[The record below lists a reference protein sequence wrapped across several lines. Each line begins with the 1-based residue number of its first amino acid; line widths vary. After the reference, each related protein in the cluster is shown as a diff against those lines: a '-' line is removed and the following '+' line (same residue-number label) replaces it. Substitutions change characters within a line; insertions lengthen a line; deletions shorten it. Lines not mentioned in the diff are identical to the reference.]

1 MIEDASSTVKKIK
14 SDMILV
20 GVTIL
25 TSLNENNLMELGFK
39 SSLEEIALNLAKLG
53 KENGID
59 GVVCSI
65 DDISGIKASMG
76 SDFLLVTPGV
86 RMLQENDDQK
96 RSGSIYDAIQFG
108 TDFVVGREITQA
120 ENPEG
125 VLKNRIFNSLKMKF
139 LKIKM
144 VLFTIFFVACSQ
156 SDNFQYNGVVV
167 TRHHLASDVGAT
179 ILKQGGNA
187 FDSAIAVAF
196 ALAVVNPS
204 AGNLGGGGF
213 IVYFKNNRIFTVDY
227 REKAPIRSSRDMF
240 LNPEG
245 DVVKGLSLESY
256 LASGTPGTVAGLI
269 QLHKDEASMPLEK
282 LIAPAVI
289 LATEGFKL
297 SEFQA
302 QYLNKYAKKFM
313 KNKEAEKIFVKEGG
327 WRKDDLLIQ
336 KDLGK
341 SLSLIAKKGSKAFY
355 DGDITK
361 KILNDFKDN
370 GGIFIEEDFLS
381 YEIRKLEPLCGTY
394 KSYEICSMPPPSS
407 GGVAIIQMLNILE
420 NFDVKNF
427 SHSSL
432 EYIFLLKNIMSFAYA
447 DRSVFL
453 GDPDYFNVPVDE
465 LISKNYARKIAE
477 KIKNKET
484 TKIQPGML
492 IKESEETTHF
502 SIIDKWGNAVS
513 NTYTLNGAYGSGIV
527 AKGTGILMNNEMDD
541 FSQNQGIQIYMGL

>member
-1 MIEDASSTVKKIK
+1 
-14 SDMILV
+14 
-20 GVTIL
+20 
-25 TSLNENNLMELGFK
+25 
-39 SSLEEIALNLAKLG
+39 
-53 KENGID
+53 
-59 GVVCSI
+59 
-65 DDISGIKASMG
+65 
-76 SDFLLVTPGV
+76 
-86 RMLQENDDQK
+86 
-96 RSGSIYDAIQFG
+96 
-108 TDFVVGREITQA
+108 
-120 ENPEG
+120 
-125 VLKNRIFNSLKMKF
+125 MKF

-144 VLFTIFFVACSQ
+144 VLFTIFFVACSE
-156 SDNFQYNGVVV
+156 SNNFKDNGVVV
-167 TRHHLASDVGAT
+167 TRHHLASDVGAK
-179 ILKQGGNA
+179 ILKEGGNA

-213 IVYFKNNRIFTVDY
+213 VIYFKNNKLFTIDY

-302 QYLNKYAKKFM
+302 QYLNKYAKKFK

-370 GGIFIEEDFLS
+370 GGIFIKEDFLS

-465 LISKNYARKIAE
+465 LVSKNYARKIAE

-541 FSQNQGIQIYMGL
+541 FSQKPGYPNLYGLIGSEANKIEPKKSPLSSMSPVIVSKDNMPYLITGSPGGSTIINSVFQEIINILDFEMSLEESSNKNRIHYQWQPDIIFYEDLKPEVLKELEYDFILRKRKLGEIQSILKTSEGYRGYSDLRRPDGKSIEIH

>member
-1 MIEDASSTVKKIK
+1 
-14 SDMILV
+14 
-20 GVTIL
+20 
-25 TSLNENNLMELGFK
+25 
-39 SSLEEIALNLAKLG
+39 
-53 KENGID
+53 
-59 GVVCSI
+59 
-65 DDISGIKASMG
+65 
-76 SDFLLVTPGV
+76 
-86 RMLQENDDQK
+86 
-96 RSGSIYDAIQFG
+96 
-108 TDFVVGREITQA
+108 
-120 ENPEG
+120 
-125 VLKNRIFNSLKMKF
+125 MKF

-144 VLFTIFFVACSQ
+144 VLFTIFFVACSE
-156 SDNFQYNGVVV
+156 SNNFKDNGVVV
-167 TRHHLASDVGAT
+167 TRHHLASDVGAK
-179 ILKQGGNA
+179 ILKEGGNA

-213 IVYFKNNRIFTVDY
+213 VIYFKNNKLFTIDY

-302 QYLNKYAKKFM
+302 QYLNKYAKKFK

-541 FSQNQGIQIYMGL
+541 FSQKPGYPNLYGLIGSEANKIEPKKSPLSSMSPVIVSKDNMPYLITGSPGGSTIINSVFQEIINILDFEMSLEESSNKNRIHYQWQPDIIFYEDLKPEVLKELEYDFILRKRKLGEIQSILKTSEGYRGYSDLRRPDGKSIEIH

>member
-1 MIEDASSTVKKIK
+1 
-14 SDMILV
+14 
-20 GVTIL
+20 
-25 TSLNENNLMELGFK
+25 
-39 SSLEEIALNLAKLG
+39 
-53 KENGID
+53 
-59 GVVCSI
+59 
-65 DDISGIKASMG
+65 
-76 SDFLLVTPGV
+76 
-86 RMLQENDDQK
+86 
-96 RSGSIYDAIQFG
+96 
-108 TDFVVGREITQA
+108 
-120 ENPEG
+120 
-125 VLKNRIFNSLKMKF
+125 MKF

-144 VLFTIFFVACSQ
+144 VFFTIFFVACSE
-156 SDNFQYNGVVV
+156 SNNFKDNGVVV
-167 TRHHLASDVGAT
+167 TRHHLASDVGAK
-179 ILKQGGNA
+179 ILKEGGNA

-213 IVYFKNNRIFTVDY
+213 VIYFKNNKLFTIDY

-302 QYLNKYAKKFM
+302 QYLNKYAKKFK

-370 GGIFIEEDFLS
+370 GGIFIKEDFSS

-541 FSQNQGIQIYMGL
+541 FSQKPGYPNLYGLIGSEANKIEPKKSPLSSMSPVIVSKDNMPYLITGSPGGSTIINSVFQEIVNVLDFEMSLEESSNKNRIHYQWQPDIIFYEYLKPDVLKELEYDSILRKRKLGEIQSILKTSEGYKGYSDTRRPDGKSIEIH

>member
-1 MIEDASSTVKKIK
+1 
-14 SDMILV
+14 
-20 GVTIL
+20 
-25 TSLNENNLMELGFK
+25 
-39 SSLEEIALNLAKLG
+39 
-53 KENGID
+53 
-59 GVVCSI
+59 
-65 DDISGIKASMG
+65 
-76 SDFLLVTPGV
+76 
-86 RMLQENDDQK
+86 
-96 RSGSIYDAIQFG
+96 
-108 TDFVVGREITQA
+108 
-120 ENPEG
+120 
-125 VLKNRIFNSLKMKF
+125 MKF

-144 VLFTIFFVACSQ
+144 VLFTIFFVACSE
-156 SDNFQYNGVVV
+156 SNNFKDNGVVV
-167 TRHHLASDVGAT
+167 TRHHLASDVGAK
-179 ILKQGGNA
+179 ILKEGGNA

-213 IVYFKNNRIFTVDY
+213 VIYFKNNKLFTIDY

-245 DVVKGLSLESY
+245 EVVKGLSLESY

-370 GGIFIEEDFLS
+370 GGIFIKEDFLS

-465 LISKNYARKIAE
+465 LVSKNYARKIAE

-541 FSQNQGIQIYMGL
+541 FSQKPGYPNLYGLIGSEANKIEPKKSPLSSMSPVIVSKDNMPYLITGSPGGSTIINSVFQEIINILDFEMSLEESSNKNRIHYQWQPDIIFYEDLKPEVLKELEYDFILRKRKLGEIQSILKTSEGYRGYSDLRRPDGKSIEIH

>member
-1 MIEDASSTVKKIK
+1 
-14 SDMILV
+14 
-20 GVTIL
+20 
-25 TSLNENNLMELGFK
+25 
-39 SSLEEIALNLAKLG
+39 
-53 KENGID
+53 
-59 GVVCSI
+59 
-65 DDISGIKASMG
+65 
-76 SDFLLVTPGV
+76 
-86 RMLQENDDQK
+86 
-96 RSGSIYDAIQFG
+96 
-108 TDFVVGREITQA
+108 
-120 ENPEG
+120 
-125 VLKNRIFNSLKMKF
+125 MKF

-144 VLFTIFFVACSQ
+144 VLFTIFFVACSE
-156 SDNFQYNGVVV
+156 SNNFKDNGVVV
-167 TRHHLASDVGAT
+167 TRHHLASDVGAK
-179 ILKQGGNA
+179 ILKEGGNA

-213 IVYFKNNRIFTVDY
+213 VIYFKNNKLFTIDY

-256 LASGTPGTVAGLI
+256 LASGIPGTVAGLI

-302 QYLNKYAKKFM
+302 QYLNKYAKKFK

-370 GGIFIEEDFLS
+370 GGIFIKEDFLS

-465 LISKNYARKIAE
+465 LVSKNYARKIAE

-541 FSQNQGIQIYMGL
+541 FSQKPGYPNLYGLIGSEANKIEPKKSPLSSMSPVIVSKDNMPYLITGSPGGSTIINSVFQEIINILDFEMSLEESSNKNRIHYQWQPDIIFYEDLKPEVLKELEYDFILRKRKLGEIQSILKTSEGYRGYSDLRRPDGKSIEIH

>member
-1 MIEDASSTVKKIK
+1 MI
-14 SDMILV
+14 
-20 GVTIL
+20 
-25 TSLNENNLMELGFK
+25 
-39 SSLEEIALNLAKLG
+39 
-53 KENGID
+53 
-59 GVVCSI
+59 
-65 DDISGIKASMG
+65 
-76 SDFLLVTPGV
+76 
-86 RMLQENDDQK
+86 
-96 RSGSIYDAIQFG
+96 
-108 TDFVVGREITQA
+108 
-120 ENPEG
+120 
-125 VLKNRIFNSLKMKF
+125 
-139 LKIKM
+139 
-144 VLFTIFFVACSQ
+144 FTIFFVACSE
-156 SDNFQYNGVVV
+156 SNNFKDNGVVV
-167 TRHHLASDVGAT
+167 TRHHLASDVGAK
-179 ILKQGGNA
+179 ILKEGGNA

-213 IVYFKNNRIFTVDY
+213 VIYFKNNKLFTIDY

-302 QYLNKYAKKFM
+302 QYLNKYAKKFK

-370 GGIFIEEDFLS
+370 GGIFIKEDFLS

-420 NFDVKNF
+420 NFDVKNI

-432 EYIFLLKNIMSFAYA
+432 EYILLLKNIMSFAYA

-465 LISKNYARKIAE
+465 LVSKNYARKIAE

-541 FSQNQGIQIYMGL
+541 FSQKPGYPNLYGLIGSEANKIEPKKSPLSSMSPVIVSKDNMPYLITGSPGGSTIINSVFQEIINILDFEMSLEESSNKNRIHYQWQPDIIFYEDLKSEVLKELEYDFILRKRKLGEIQSILKTSKGYRGYSDLRRPDGKSIEIH

>member
-1 MIEDASSTVKKIK
+1 
-14 SDMILV
+14 
-20 GVTIL
+20 
-25 TSLNENNLMELGFK
+25 
-39 SSLEEIALNLAKLG
+39 
-53 KENGID
+53 
-59 GVVCSI
+59 
-65 DDISGIKASMG
+65 
-76 SDFLLVTPGV
+76 
-86 RMLQENDDQK
+86 
-96 RSGSIYDAIQFG
+96 
-108 TDFVVGREITQA
+108 
-120 ENPEG
+120 
-125 VLKNRIFNSLKMKF
+125 
-139 LKIKM
+139 M
-144 VLFTIFFVACSQ
+144 VLFTIFFVACSE
-156 SDNFQYNGVVV
+156 SNNFKDNGVVV
-167 TRHHLASDVGAT
+167 TRHHLASDVGAK
-179 ILKQGGNA
+179 ILKEGGNA

-213 IVYFKNNRIFTVDY
+213 VIYFKNNKLFTIDY

-302 QYLNKYAKKFM
+302 QYLNKYAKKFK

-370 GGIFIEEDFLS
+370 GGIFIKEDFLS

-541 FSQNQGIQIYMGL
+541 FSQKPGYPNLYGLIGSEANKIEPKKSPLSSMSPVIVSKDNMPYLITGSPGGSTIINSVFQEIINILDFEMSLEESSNKNRIHYQWQPDIIFYEDLKPEVLKELEYDFILRKRKLGEIQSILKTSEGYRGYSDLRRPDGKSIEIH

>member
-1 MIEDASSTVKKIK
+1 
-14 SDMILV
+14 
-20 GVTIL
+20 
-25 TSLNENNLMELGFK
+25 
-39 SSLEEIALNLAKLG
+39 
-53 KENGID
+53 
-59 GVVCSI
+59 
-65 DDISGIKASMG
+65 
-76 SDFLLVTPGV
+76 
-86 RMLQENDDQK
+86 
-96 RSGSIYDAIQFG
+96 
-108 TDFVVGREITQA
+108 
-120 ENPEG
+120 
-125 VLKNRIFNSLKMKF
+125 
-139 LKIKM
+139 M
-144 VLFTIFFVACSQ
+144 VLFTIFFVACSE
-156 SDNFQYNGVVV
+156 SNNFKDNGVVV
-167 TRHHLASDVGAT
+167 TRHHLASDVGAK
-179 ILKQGGNA
+179 ILKEGGNA

-213 IVYFKNNRIFTVDY
+213 VIYFKNNKLFTIDY

-245 DVVKGLSLESY
+245 EVVKGLSLESY

-370 GGIFIEEDFLS
+370 GGIFIKEDFLS

-420 NFDVKNF
+420 NFDVKNI

-432 EYIFLLKNIMSFAYA
+432 EYILLLKNIMSFAYA

-541 FSQNQGIQIYMGL
+541 FSQKPGYPNLYGLIGSEANKIEPKKSPLSSMSPVIVSKDNMPYLITGSPGGSTIINSVFQEIINILDFEMSLEESSNKNRIHYQWQPDIIFYEDLKPEVLKELEYDFILRKRKLGEIQSILKTSEGYRGYSDLRRPDGKSIEIH

>member
-1 MIEDASSTVKKIK
+1 
-14 SDMILV
+14 
-20 GVTIL
+20 
-25 TSLNENNLMELGFK
+25 
-39 SSLEEIALNLAKLG
+39 
-53 KENGID
+53 
-59 GVVCSI
+59 
-65 DDISGIKASMG
+65 
-76 SDFLLVTPGV
+76 
-86 RMLQENDDQK
+86 
-96 RSGSIYDAIQFG
+96 
-108 TDFVVGREITQA
+108 
-120 ENPEG
+120 
-125 VLKNRIFNSLKMKF
+125 MKF

-144 VLFTIFFVACSQ
+144 VFFTIFFVACSE
-156 SDNFQYNGVVV
+156 SNNFKDNGVVV
-167 TRHHLASDVGAT
+167 TRHHLASDVGAK
-179 ILKQGGNA
+179 ILKEGGNA

-213 IVYFKNNRIFTVDY
+213 VIYSKNNKLFTIDY

-302 QYLNKYAKKFM
+302 QYLNKYAKKFK

-370 GGIFIEEDFLS
+370 GGIFIKEDFLS

-420 NFDVKNF
+420 NFDVKNI

-432 EYIFLLKNIMSFAYA
+432 EYILLLKNIMSFAYA

-541 FSQNQGIQIYMGL
+541 FSQKPGYPNLYGLIGSEANKIEPKKSPLSSMSPVIVSKDNMPYLITGSPGGSTIINSVFQEIINILDFEMSLEESSNKNRIHYQWQPDIIFYEDLKPEVLKELEYDFILRKRKLGEIQSILKTSEGYRGYSDLRRPDGKSIEIH

>member
-1 MIEDASSTVKKIK
+1 
-14 SDMILV
+14 
-20 GVTIL
+20 
-25 TSLNENNLMELGFK
+25 
-39 SSLEEIALNLAKLG
+39 
-53 KENGID
+53 
-59 GVVCSI
+59 
-65 DDISGIKASMG
+65 
-76 SDFLLVTPGV
+76 
-86 RMLQENDDQK
+86 
-96 RSGSIYDAIQFG
+96 
-108 TDFVVGREITQA
+108 
-120 ENPEG
+120 
-125 VLKNRIFNSLKMKF
+125 MKF

-144 VLFTIFFVACSQ
+144 VFFTIFFVACSE
-156 SDNFQYNGVVV
+156 SNNFKDNGVVV
-167 TRHHLASDVGAT
+167 TRHHLASDVGAK
-179 ILKQGGNA
+179 ILKEGGNA

-213 IVYFKNNRIFTVDY
+213 VIYSKNNKLFTIDY

-313 KNKEAEKIFVKEGG
+313 KNKEAAKIFVKEGG

-370 GGIFIEEDFLS
+370 GGIFIKEDFLS

-541 FSQNQGIQIYMGL
+541 FSQKPGYPNLYGLIGSEANKIEPKKSPLSSMSPVIVSKDNMPYLITGSPGGSTIINSVFQEIINILDFEMSLEESSNKNRIHYQWQPDIIFYEDLKSEVLKELEYDFILRKRKLGEVQSILKTSEGYRGYSDLRRPDGKSIEIH

>member
-1 MIEDASSTVKKIK
+1 
-14 SDMILV
+14 
-20 GVTIL
+20 
-25 TSLNENNLMELGFK
+25 
-39 SSLEEIALNLAKLG
+39 
-53 KENGID
+53 
-59 GVVCSI
+59 
-65 DDISGIKASMG
+65 
-76 SDFLLVTPGV
+76 
-86 RMLQENDDQK
+86 
-96 RSGSIYDAIQFG
+96 
-108 TDFVVGREITQA
+108 
-120 ENPEG
+120 
-125 VLKNRIFNSLKMKF
+125 
-139 LKIKM
+139 M
-144 VLFTIFFVACSQ
+144 VLFTIFFVACSE
-156 SDNFQYNGVVV
+156 SNNFKDNGVVV
-167 TRHHLASDVGAT
+167 TRHHLASDVGAK
-179 ILKQGGNA
+179 ILKEGGNA

-213 IVYFKNNRIFTVDY
+213 VIYFKNNKLFTIDY

-302 QYLNKYAKKFM
+302 QYLNKYAKKFK

-370 GGIFIEEDFLS
+370 GGIFIKEDFLS

-465 LISKNYARKIAE
+465 LVSKNYARKIAE

-541 FSQNQGIQIYMGL
+541 FSQKPGYPNLYGLIGSEANKIEPKKSPLSSMSPVIVSKDNMPYLITGSPGGSTIINSVFQEIINILDFEMSLEESSNKNRIHYQWQPDIIFYEDLKPEVLKELEYDFILRKRKLGEIQSILKTSEGYKGYSDLRRPDGKSIEIH

>member
-1 MIEDASSTVKKIK
+1 
-14 SDMILV
+14 
-20 GVTIL
+20 
-25 TSLNENNLMELGFK
+25 
-39 SSLEEIALNLAKLG
+39 
-53 KENGID
+53 
-59 GVVCSI
+59 
-65 DDISGIKASMG
+65 
-76 SDFLLVTPGV
+76 
-86 RMLQENDDQK
+86 
-96 RSGSIYDAIQFG
+96 
-108 TDFVVGREITQA
+108 
-120 ENPEG
+120 
-125 VLKNRIFNSLKMKF
+125 MKF

-144 VLFTIFFVACSQ
+144 VLFTIFFVACSE
-156 SDNFQYNGVVV
+156 SKNFKDNGVVV
-167 TRHHLASDVGAT
+167 TRHHLASDVGAK
-179 ILKQGGNA
+179 ILKEGGNA

-213 IVYFKNNRIFTVDY
+213 VIYFKNNKLFTIDY

-302 QYLNKYAKKFM
+302 QYLNKYAKKFK

-420 NFDVKNF
+420 NFDVKNL
-427 SHSSL
+427 SHNSL

-541 FSQNQGIQIYMGL
+541 FSQKPGYPNLYGLIGSEANKIEPKKSPLSSMSPVIVSKDNMPYLITGSPGGSTIINSVFQEIINILDFEMSLEESSNKNRIHYQWQPDIFFYEDLKPEVIKELEYDFILRKRKLGEIQSILKTSEGYRGYSDLRRPDGKSIEIH

>member
-1 MIEDASSTVKKIK
+1 
-14 SDMILV
+14 
-20 GVTIL
+20 
-25 TSLNENNLMELGFK
+25 
-39 SSLEEIALNLAKLG
+39 
-53 KENGID
+53 
-59 GVVCSI
+59 
-65 DDISGIKASMG
+65 
-76 SDFLLVTPGV
+76 
-86 RMLQENDDQK
+86 
-96 RSGSIYDAIQFG
+96 
-108 TDFVVGREITQA
+108 
-120 ENPEG
+120 
-125 VLKNRIFNSLKMKF
+125 
-139 LKIKM
+139 M
-144 VLFTIFFVACSQ
+144 VLFTIFFVACSE
-156 SDNFQYNGVVV
+156 SNNFKDNGVVV
-167 TRHHLASDVGAT
+167 TRHHLASDVGAK
-179 ILKQGGNA
+179 ILKEGGNA

-213 IVYFKNNRIFTVDY
+213 VIYFKNNKLFTIDY

-256 LASGTPGTVAGLI
+256 LASGIPGTVAGLI

-302 QYLNKYAKKFM
+302 QYLNKYAKKFK

-370 GGIFIEEDFLS
+370 GGIFIKEDFLS

-465 LISKNYARKIAE
+465 LVSKNYARKIAE

-541 FSQNQGIQIYMGL
+541 FSQKPGYPNLYGLIGSEANKIEPKKSPLSSMSPVIVSKDNMPYLITGSPGGSTIINSVFQEIINILDFEMSLEESSNKNRIHYQWQPDIIFYEDLKPEVLKELEYDFILRKRKLGEIQSILKTSEGYRGYSDLRRPDGKSIEIH

>member
-1 MIEDASSTVKKIK
+1 
-14 SDMILV
+14 
-20 GVTIL
+20 
-25 TSLNENNLMELGFK
+25 
-39 SSLEEIALNLAKLG
+39 
-53 KENGID
+53 
-59 GVVCSI
+59 
-65 DDISGIKASMG
+65 
-76 SDFLLVTPGV
+76 
-86 RMLQENDDQK
+86 
-96 RSGSIYDAIQFG
+96 
-108 TDFVVGREITQA
+108 
-120 ENPEG
+120 
-125 VLKNRIFNSLKMKF
+125 MKF

-144 VLFTIFFVACSQ
+144 VLFTIFFVACSE
-156 SDNFQYNGVVV
+156 SNNFKDNGVVV
-167 TRHHLASDVGAT
+167 TRHHLASDVGAK
-179 ILKQGGNA
+179 ILKEGGNA

-213 IVYFKNNRIFTVDY
+213 VIYFKNNKLFTIDY

-302 QYLNKYAKKFM
+302 QYLNKYAKKFK
-313 KNKEAEKIFVKEGG
+313 KNREAEKIFVKEGG

-361 KILNDFKDN
+361 KILDDFKDN
-370 GGIFIEEDFLS
+370 GGIFIKEDFLS
-381 YEIRKLEPLCGTY
+381 YEIRKLKPLCGTY
-394 KSYEICSMPPPSS
+394 KSYQICSMPPPSS

-465 LISKNYARKIAE
+465 LVSKNYARKIAE

-541 FSQNQGIQIYMGL
+541 FSQKPGYPNLYGLIGSEANKIEPKKSPLSSMSPVIVSKDNMPYLITGSPGGSTIINSVFQEIINILDFEMSLEESSNKNRIHYQWQPDIIFYEDLKPEVLKELEYDFILRKRKLGEIQSILKTSEGYRGYSDLRRPDGKSIEIH

>member
-1 MIEDASSTVKKIK
+1 
-14 SDMILV
+14 
-20 GVTIL
+20 
-25 TSLNENNLMELGFK
+25 
-39 SSLEEIALNLAKLG
+39 
-53 KENGID
+53 
-59 GVVCSI
+59 
-65 DDISGIKASMG
+65 
-76 SDFLLVTPGV
+76 
-86 RMLQENDDQK
+86 
-96 RSGSIYDAIQFG
+96 
-108 TDFVVGREITQA
+108 
-120 ENPEG
+120 
-125 VLKNRIFNSLKMKF
+125 MKF

-144 VLFTIFFVACSQ
+144 VFFTIFFVACSE
-156 SDNFQYNGVVV
+156 SNNFKDNGVVV
-167 TRHHLASDVGAT
+167 TRHHLASDVGAK
-179 ILKQGGNA
+179 ILKEGGNA

-213 IVYFKNNRIFTVDY
+213 VIYFKNNKLFTIDY
-227 REKAPIRSSRDMF
+227 REKAPLRSSRDMF

-302 QYLNKYAKKFM
+302 QYLNKYAKKFK

-370 GGIFIEEDFLS
+370 GGIFIKEDFLS

-541 FSQNQGIQIYMGL
+541 FSQKPGYPNLYGLIGSEANKIEPKKSPLSSMSPVIVSKDNMPYLITGSPGGSTIINSVFQEIINILDFEMSLEESSNKNRIHYQWQPDIIFYEDLKPEVLKELEYDFILRKRKLGEIQSILKTSEGYRGYSDLRRPDGKSIEIH

>member
-1 MIEDASSTVKKIK
+1 
-14 SDMILV
+14 
-20 GVTIL
+20 
-25 TSLNENNLMELGFK
+25 
-39 SSLEEIALNLAKLG
+39 
-53 KENGID
+53 
-59 GVVCSI
+59 
-65 DDISGIKASMG
+65 
-76 SDFLLVTPGV
+76 
-86 RMLQENDDQK
+86 
-96 RSGSIYDAIQFG
+96 
-108 TDFVVGREITQA
+108 
-120 ENPEG
+120 
-125 VLKNRIFNSLKMKF
+125 MKF
-139 LKIKM
+139 LKTKM
-144 VLFTIFFVACSQ
+144 IFFTIFFVACSE
-156 SDNFQYNGVVV
+156 SNNFKDNGVVV
-167 TRHHLASDVGAT
+167 TRHHLASDVGAK
-179 ILKQGGNA
+179 ILKEGGNA

-213 IVYFKNNRIFTVDY
+213 VIYFKNNKFSTIDY
-227 REKAPIRSSRDMF
+227 REKAPIRSSRDMY
-240 LNPEG
+240 LNSEG
-245 DVVKGLSLESY
+245 DVIKGLSLESY

-282 LIAPAVI
+282 LIAPAIV
-289 LATEGFKL
+289 LANEGFQL

-302 QYLNKYAKKFM
+302 QYLNKYAKKFK

-327 WRKDDLLIQ
+327 WKKNDFLIQ
-336 KDLGK
+336 KDLAK
-341 SLSLIAKKGSKAFY
+341 SLSLIAKNGSKAFY

-361 KILNDFKDN
+361 KILDDFKEN
-370 GGIFIEEDFLS
+370 EGIFTKEDFLS
-381 YEIRKLEPLCGTY
+381 YEIRKFEPLCGSY
-394 KSYEICSMPPPSS
+394 KSYQICSMPPPSS

-432 EYIFLLKNIMSFAYA
+432 EYIYLLKNIMGFAYA

-465 LISKNYARKIAE
+465 LVSKDYAKRIAE

-484 TKIQPGML
+484 IKIQPGML
-492 IKESEETTHF
+492 IKESDETTHF

-541 FSQNQGIQIYMGL
+541 FSQKPGYPNLYGLIGSVANKIEPKKSPLSSMSPVIVSKDNMPYLITGSPGGSTIINSVFQEIINVLDFEMSLEESSNKNRIHYQWQPDIIFYEDLKPHVLEELEYDFILRKRKLGEIQSILKTSEGYKGYSDSRRPDGKSIEIH

>member
-1 MIEDASSTVKKIK
+1 
-14 SDMILV
+14 
-20 GVTIL
+20 
-25 TSLNENNLMELGFK
+25 
-39 SSLEEIALNLAKLG
+39 
-53 KENGID
+53 
-59 GVVCSI
+59 
-65 DDISGIKASMG
+65 
-76 SDFLLVTPGV
+76 
-86 RMLQENDDQK
+86 
-96 RSGSIYDAIQFG
+96 
-108 TDFVVGREITQA
+108 
-120 ENPEG
+120 
-125 VLKNRIFNSLKMKF
+125 
-139 LKIKM
+139 M
-144 VLFTIFFVACSQ
+144 VFFTIFFVACSE
-156 SDNFQYNGVVV
+156 SNNFKDNGVVV
-167 TRHHLASDVGAT
+167 TRHHLASDVGAK
-179 ILKQGGNA
+179 ILKEGGNA

-213 IVYFKNNRIFTVDY
+213 VIYSKNNKLFTIDY

-302 QYLNKYAKKFM
+302 QYLNKYAKKFK

-370 GGIFIEEDFLS
+370 GGIFIKEDFLS

-453 GDPDYFNVPVDE
+453 GDPDYFNVPVDK

-541 FSQNQGIQIYMGL
+541 FSQKPGYPNLYGLIGSEANKIEPKKSPLSSMSPVIVSKDNMPYLITGSPGGSTIINSVFQEIINILDFEMSLEESSNKNRIHYQWQPDIIFYEDLKSEVLKELEYDFILRKRKLGEIQSILKTSEGYRGYSDLRRPDGKSIEIH